1 MDNTQKFDG
10 KAAVYAKARPGYA
23 NELVR
28 LLSDNGVGKD
38 SFVADIGSG
47 TGIFSKVLLEL
58 GCNVYGIE
66 PNEDMRRESEK
77 LLAHFTTFDPVN
89 GAAENTTLRDRSV
102 DFITVAQAFH
112 WFDIEKFKMEC
123 QRIIKDNGKVILIWN
138 SRIMESPL
146 VKENEQIFQ
155 RFCPDFKGFSGGIGY
170 MDESIQNFFNNFTVN
185 RFPNYLSFAKAKFIE
200 RNLSASYSLKE
211 NDAQYDL
218 YLTELNNLFDK
229 YAVDGMLLVPNE
241 TIVYIGEV

>member
-10 KAAVYAKARPGYA
+10 KAAIYAKARPGYS

-28 LLSDNGVGKD
+28 LLLENGVGND

-47 TGIFSKVLLEL
+47 TGIFSNVLLDL
-58 GCNVYGIE
+58 GCHVYGVE
-66 PNEDMRRESEK
+66 PNEDMRKESEK
-77 LLAHFTTFDPVN
+77 KLAQFTAFHPVN
-89 GAAENTTLRDRSV
+89 GAAENTTLRDKSV

-112 WFDIEKFKMEC
+112 WFDTKKFKLEC
-123 QRIIKDNGKVILIWN
+123 KRIIKDNGKVMLIWN
-138 SRIMESPL
+138 SRIMESSL
-146 VKENEQIFQ
+146 VKENEQIF
-155 RFCPDFKGFSGGIGY
+155 RRYCPDFKGFSGGIGY
-170 MDESIQNFFNNFTVN
+170 MDESIQNFYSNFTVY
-185 RFPNYLSFAKAKFIE
+185 RFPNNLPFDKSKFIE

-218 YLTELNNLFDK
+218 YLTELGNLFDK

-241 TIVYIGEV
+241 TIVYMGEV

>member
-23 NELVR
+23 NELVGF
-28 LLSDNGVGKD
+28 LSDSGVGRG

-47 TGIFSKVLLEL
+47 TGIFSNVLLDL
-58 GCNVYGIE
+58 GCHVYGVE

-77 LLAHFTTFDPVN
+77 KLAQVPTFHSVN
-89 GAAENTTLRDRSV
+89 GTAENTTLSNKSI

-112 WFDIEKFKMEC
+112 WFNTEKFKLEC
-123 QRIIKDNGKVILIWN
+123 QRIMKDKGKVMLIWN

-146 VKENEQIFQ
+146 VKENEQIFR

-170 MDESIQNFFNNFTVN
+170 MDESIQKLFSNFAVH
-185 RFPNYLSFAKAKFIE
+185 RFPNNLPFDKSKFIE

-218 YLTELNNLFDK
+218 YLTELNNLFDQ